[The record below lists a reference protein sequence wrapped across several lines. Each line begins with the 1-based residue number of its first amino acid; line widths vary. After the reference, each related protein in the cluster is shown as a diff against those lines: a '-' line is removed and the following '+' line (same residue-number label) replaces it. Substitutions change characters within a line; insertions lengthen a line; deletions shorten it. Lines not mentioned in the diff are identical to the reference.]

1 MGSELGRDTHRL
13 VLWKMVVVAKQ
24 NRVQGKQQERK
35 KEGER
40 GCGSV
45 AKPLP
50 RQAREPG
57 SNLW

>member
-1 MGSELGRDTHRL
+1 MRSELGRDTHGL
-13 VLWKMVVVAKQ
+13 VLWKMAMVAKQ
-24 NRVQGKQQERK
+24 NRIQGKQQERK

-50 RQAREPG
+50 RQA
-57 SNLW
+57 